1 MRNRLVSGVS
11 QGVLVVESAASGGS
25 LITAQFAADQGRT
38 VFAVPGRIDQP
49 SSAGCH
55 KIIRE
60 GATLISSSR
69 DIIEDL
75 RPYMK
80 DDQFLLNFNDQGVQR
95 VAESGFLSELSKSEN
110 LLINELKEGEQ
121 LSLDELSKRTSLAM
135 PEAMSSL
142 TLLELN
148 RRVKKQPNGKYEI
161 T

>member
-1 MRNRLVSGVS
+1 
-11 QGVLVVESAASGGS
+11 LVVESAASGGS

-60 GATLISSSR
+60 GATLVRSSA

-75 RPYMK
+75 RPYMLQ
-80 DDQFLLNFNDQGVQR
+80 DQILLNFEDGEKTNGSRDHIT
-95 VAESGFLSELSKSEN
+95 ENLSETEK
-110 LLINELKEGEQ
+110 LLIRELNEGEQ
-121 LSLDELSKRTSLAM
+121 LSLVELEQRIGIGIADT
-135 PEAMSSL
+135 MSAL

-148 RRVKKQPNGKYEI
+148 RHVKKHPSGKFELI
-161 T
+161 